1 MKFIDLPLKRISSV
15 YPLQVC
21 FGQKKK
27 KRFHLG
33 LKSITFR
40 IRPIQILYISFYTFI
55 IINNTFWQMD
65 HPACHYHIFAQKG
78 YMSSKIPNSALHV
91 FSN

>member
-1 MKFIDLPLKRISSV
+1 MNIFFLEISFFSPQRILYKFALD
-15 YPLQVC
+15 
-21 FGQKKK
+21 KKK
-27 KRFHLG
+27 TFKLG
-33 LKSITFR
+33 LKSITFH
-40 IRPIQILYISFYTFI
+40 IRSIQILYISFYTFI

-65 HPACHYHIFAQKG
+65 HQACHCHIFAQKG